1 MVTESNQHK
10 LVAGI
15 NSGDKVIQSEWGD
28 KQGGHLQRGL
38 LLNHYHLGKN
48 FIKCILVLFV

>member
-48 FIKCILVLFV
+48 FIECILVLFV